1 MVEAATL
8 NEVLISTKDV
18 VRTAHDVTI
27 NTKALDDFARSLRGD
42 ARTAARPWDQCDC
55 HLIVDVTTDDGAE
68 LTALYVLLLDCMN
81 FCFWPAGNFEY
92 EQLGNGVKW
101 ALTGPQGSEWC
112 KMDRLAEVT
121 ADEVCDWFNHG
132 AGIVDE
138 KDGWRPQ
145 EFPLISE
152 RVRLV
157 REVARGLRDEYH
169 GSALELVESADGSA
183 LRLMR
188 ILSAQF
194 SGFRDQAI
202 DPDTGRQ
209 VFLYKRAQICTAD
222 VWGAFRRDGKS
233 VREKLNF
240 RDMRALTMFPDYRVP
255 QLLRHKGILIYSS
268 RLENIIDSGRT
279 IPAGSRTELE
289 IRACTVHACHEIVE
303 IAQRE
308 DIFDVTLDWLLWQEG
323 EAVRDEIKPHHR
335 TLTIFY

>member
-1 MVEAATL
+1 
-8 NEVLISTKDV
+8 
-18 VRTAHDVTI
+18 
-27 NTKALDDFARSLRGD
+27 
-42 ARTAARPWDQCDC
+42 
-55 HLIVDVTTDDGAE
+55 
-68 LTALYVLLLDCMN
+68 
-81 FCFWPAGNFEY
+81 
-92 EQLGNGVKW
+92 
-101 ALTGPQGSEWC
+101 
-112 KMDRLAEVT
+112 MDRLAEVT
-121 ADEVCDWFNHG
+121 ADEICDWFNHG
-132 AGIVDE
+132 AGIVNE

-157 REVARGLRDEYH
+157 REVARGLRDKYH
-169 GSALELVESADGSA
+169 ASALELVESADGSA

-202 DPDTGRQ
+202 DPDTGGQ

-222 VWGAFRRDGKS
+222 IWGAFRRDGKS

-268 RLENIIDSGRT
+268 RLENIIDSRQT
-279 IPAGSRTELE
+279 VPAGSRTELE

-323 EAVRDEIKPHHR
+323 EAVRDEIKPHHLGHVHLTRALDKVKGSANVKLVHEPYSVYDQPMRTPPKGQLVIEYLSDVYGIDRSHLEDPKFNASLATAR
-335 TLTIFY
+335 TLGELVDVDDFTWLGGQVLMK